1 MDDKYVICEEGESQY
16 DEYDLQETNIVDAV
30 YVKAILD
37 IDRGNPYIEALP
49 SPRNDKGI
57 MAAYTRRLPGYS
69 FDKVKDMSKLDKMV
83 AVGTLREIR
92 FPLPFNKDLEF
103 AMYNALLT
111 SYRSRRQVKSDNSH
125 IDIAVDNVSKQT
137 NTVLYGDSS
146 EATSAGFSLIGYSG
160 CGKSSSISNLVHYYP
175 QVIMH
180 NDEGGGY
187 FPQIVY
193 LVVNCVPNSNFAALY
208 EGIGDAI
215 DKALNNITPV
225 YAKAIS
231 RATGLGKKAELVKNY
246 VELFGIGIII
256 FDEIQLL
263 DFSHTRENTFD
274 SLLTLANRTKV
285 AVAVVGTE
293 DAREKMF
300 KELRTT
306 RRVGMLINGNL
317 YCENKEYFAF
327 LVKNLFRYQW
337 FDEMVP
343 VTGDLVDALYE
354 VTKGIVDQLIGVY
367 SCMHYDYLSKKK
379 KPKIN
384 ADYVRTVANKFYPGI
399 QDVLANLESTD
410 NTAELQVI
418 RNEAE
423 DMVNALISSTK
434 QQAEMQ
440 KIMRDTNRNIE
451 NIQLSNVTA
460 NIRALY
466 DEYSDEKIEIAFDK
480 VIARKSSEGKTEKEI
495 SRLVIEHLQK
505 VPKRI
510 NKKNK
515 IEKPDLEH
523 MRSFL
528 DIKEE

>member
-1 MDDKYVICEEGESQY
+1 
-16 DEYDLQETNIVDAV
+16 
-30 YVKAILD
+30 
-37 IDRGNPYIEALP
+37 
-49 SPRNDKGI
+49 
-57 MAAYTRRLPGYS
+57 
-69 FDKVKDMSKLDKMV
+69 
-83 AVGTLREIR
+83 
-92 FPLPFNKDLEF
+92 
-103 AMYNALLT
+103 
-111 SYRSRRQVKSDNSH
+111 
-125 IDIAVDNVSKQT
+125 
-137 NTVLYGDSS
+137 
-146 EATSAGFSLIGYSG
+146 
-160 CGKSSSISNLVHYYP
+160 
-175 QVIMH
+175 
-180 NDEGGGY
+180 
-187 FPQIVY
+187 
-193 LVVNCVPNSNFAALY
+193 
-208 EGIGDAI
+208 
-215 DKALNNITPV
+215 
-225 YAKAIS
+225 
-231 RATGLGKKAELVKNY
+231 
-246 VELFGIGIII
+246 
-256 FDEIQLL
+256 
-263 DFSHTRENTFD
+263 
-274 SLLTLANRTKV
+274 
-285 AVAVVGTE
+285 
-293 DAREKMF
+293 
-300 KELRTT
+300 
-306 RRVGMLINGNL
+306 
-317 YCENKEYFAF
+317 
-327 LVKNLFRYQW
+327 
-337 FDEMVP
+337 MVP